1 MTDFLKEGATY
12 EILNEWLNWLPIT
25 KSALYVHQE
34 ANQQP
39 GLTSW
44 GLAVPESL
52 LKRYSIPVNEAVTKV
67 DFGKTFVFH
76 FCGVPEAFGS
86 HSIITGE
93 HPALQQLAEL
103 GLRPA
108 GDFLL
113 LSEMRLS
120 SPSGEARER
129 IGRCLIPI
137 TKK

>member
-1 MTDFLKEGATY
+1 MTDFLKEGAIY

-67 DFGKTFVFH
+67 DFGKT
-76 FCGVPEAFGS
+76 GVPEAFGS